1 MSQFNTHPT
10 LSPVTAMPN
19 AGAFRFLTRT
29 VWLLLLTCLSMVFP
43 QSAIAVLTLRA
54 SDLVVVVDFQ
64 QDDTDGFTDTAD
76 VVVNLTSGTGEFQL
90 RVVD

>member
-1 MSQFNTHPT
+1 MSQGTTHPT
-10 LSPVTAMPN
+10 PSPVTETPS
-19 AGAFRFLTRT
+19 AGAFRFLTGT
-29 VWLLLLTCLSMVFP
+29 VWLLLTCLSMVFP